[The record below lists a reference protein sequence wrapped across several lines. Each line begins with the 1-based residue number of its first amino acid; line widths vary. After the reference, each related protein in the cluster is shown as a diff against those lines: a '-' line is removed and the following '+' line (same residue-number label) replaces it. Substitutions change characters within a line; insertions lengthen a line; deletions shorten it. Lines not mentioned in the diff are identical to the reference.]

1 MDKLKEWI
9 EPVLSK
15 LGCRLYDIEW
25 IPSQDPPLLRFSVEK
40 ENGGMDLD
48 TCVLCSDAIGEVLDQ
63 KDWFASEYMLE
74 VCSPGAER
82 ELKNEEQLQRALGEY
97 VHCKLKDP
105 KQGLDAVTGDLK
117 EINEHS
123 IVIQYKDKTRNKT
136 MEIERENIALI
147 RTAVKV

>member
-48 TCVLCSDAIGEVLDQ
+48 TCALCSDAIGEVLDQ
-63 KDWFASEYMLE
+63 KTGLLPSICWKYVLR
-74 VCSPGAER
+74 ER
-82 ELKNEEQLQRALGEY
+82 KGN
-97 VHCKLKDP
+97 
-105 KQGLDAVTGDLK
+105 
-117 EINEHS
+117 
-123 IVIQYKDKTRNKT
+123 
-136 MEIERENIALI
+136 
-147 RTAVKV
+147 